1 MKEGIKSQKPTREQ
15 ELEKGCGCKLRQYPF
30 VERAE
35 KCGDKLG
42 EHTYFCDKCVAE
54 FKGFKQGQLSERK
67 KNIKKIKKFEFN
79 YYDCEI
85 GTGFDDW
92 VKREKERIIEQIQGG
107 KE

>member
-1 MKEGIKSQKPTREQ
+1 MKTPNREQ
-15 ELEKGCGCKLRQYPF
+15 ELEETIELCNQIKNSVTSSLWKDSVDYEILITA
-30 VERAE
+30 RAE
-35 KCGDKLG
+35 L
-42 EHTYFCDKCVAE
+42 
-54 FKGFKQGQLSERK
+54 KGFKQGQLSERK